1 MMKTRKLAHAAILA
15 AGFLAAPLFVAAC
28 PVDQAKPFTA
38 GPIQQQ
44 PASGSWT
51 GPFSEWIV
59 DANGVGLQI
68 CTDSVDGLGNP
79 PPCFYDPV
87 DPATPYSAALSRG
100 GEAFWFLADSV
111 FDTVD
116 ATGASALR
124 AVIVMGVES
133 AFLSDPPQAGF
144 ETQFQRLRTRIDVA
158 KLGVYY
164 VETPWGKKRYV
175 VDTLLPPGNGQN
187 RSEIS
192 EPIDLT
198 FNVGANDGLVTPF
211 LIADNR
217 GGVDPAVYIGDGL
230 TPTTV
235 TGSPC
240 GENWV
245 KVTAFAPDDV
255 TPIDINGG
263 SNVLLNRQF
272 TVFGKIAE
280 AAAVPLSVGAAYYTR
295 AAASANPLTVNV
307 IAESSTS
314 TSALVTASI
323 AGAATPTVTLV
334 RDGARFFKSTA
345 VSSVPATISVT
356 ADDTI
361 RPSSPNVQNNI
372 PVTDLVTISSAVAT
386 CSGVGPT
393 RNCLLNVAAT
403 SSDDGSGG
411 TAPALTLVNYNV
423 PLLAGGVSIAG
434 NTANGGAGVPGVVTV
449 RSSFGGQASKPVTIV
464 NQ

>member
-38 GPIQQQ
+38 GPIMQQ
-44 PASGSWT
+44 PATGTWT
-51 GPFSEWIV
+51 GPFSEWVV
-59 DANGVGLQI
+59 DSNGVGLQI

-87 DPATPYSAALSRG
+87 DPASPYSAALNRG

-116 ATGASALR
+116 ATGAQALR
-124 AVIVMGVES
+124 AVIVMGAES
-133 AFLSDPPQAGF
+133 AFLSDPPAPGF

-158 KLGVYY
+158 QLGVYY
-164 VETPWGKKRYV
+164 VETPWGKRRYV

-198 FNVGANDGLVTPF
+198 FSVGPNAGLVTPF

-217 GGVDPAVYIGDGL
+217 GAVDPALYIGDGL

-245 KVTAFAPDDV
+245 KVTAFAPDDA

-263 SNVLLNRQF
+263 SNVLINRQF

-280 AAAVPLSVGAAYYTR
+280 AAAVPLSVDAAYYTR
-295 AAASANPLTVNV
+295 TSGNARVNTIV
-307 IAESSTS
+307 VGSTS
-314 TSALVTASI
+314 TSAEVTAAI
-323 AGAATPTVTLV
+323 AGAATPTVTLA
-334 RDGARFFKSTA
+334 RDGARFFASTP
-345 VSSVPATISVT
+345 VTSVPATIAVT
-356 ADDTI
+356 TTDGG
-361 RPSSPNVQNNI
+361 RPSTPNVQSNI
-372 PVTDLVTISSAVAT
+372 AVKDLVTITSAVAT
-386 CSGVGPT
+386 CSAGTG
-393 RNCLLNVAAT
+393 CLLTVNAS
-403 SSDDGSGG
+403 SSDDGSGPSG
-411 TAPALTLVNYNV
+411 APVLTLVNNNT
-423 PLLAGGVSIAG
+423 PLTNGVAAT
-434 NTANGGAGVPGVVTV
+434 NAAAVPGVVTV
-449 RSSFGGQASKPVTIV
+449 RSAFGGQASKPVTIV

>member
-1 MMKTRKLAHAAILA
+1 MKTRKLAHAAILA

-38 GPIQQQ
+38 GPIMQQ
-44 PASGSWT
+44 PAEGTWT
-51 GPFSEWIV
+51 GPFSEWVV
-59 DANGVGLQI
+59 DSNGVGLQI

-87 DPATPYSAALSRG
+87 DPASPYSAALNRG

-116 ATGASALR
+116 ATGAQALR
-124 AVIVMGVES
+124 AVIVMGAES
-133 AFLSDPPQAGF
+133 AFLSDPPAPGF

-158 KLGVYY
+158 QLGVYY
-164 VETPWGKKRYV
+164 VETPWGKRRYV

-192 EPIDLT
+192 EPIDIT
-198 FNVGANDGLVTPF
+198 FAPGPNAGLITPF

-217 GGVDPAVYIGDGL
+217 GGVDPAQYIGDGL

-245 KVTAFAPDDV
+245 KVTAFAPDDA

-263 SNVLLNRQF
+263 SNVLINRQF
-272 TVFGKIAE
+272 TVFGKIAP
-280 AAAVPLSVGAAYYTR
+280 AAAVPLSVDAAYYTR
-295 AAASANPLTVNV
+295 TGGNARVNTIV
-307 IAESSTS
+307 VGSTS
-314 TSALVTASI
+314 TSAEVTAAI
-323 AGAATPTVTLV
+323 AGAATPTVTLA
-334 RDGARFFKSTA
+334 RDGARFFASTP
-345 VSSVPATISVT
+345 VTSVPATIAVT
-356 ADDTI
+356 TTDGG
-361 RPSSPNVQNNI
+361 RPSTPNVQSNI
-372 PVTDLVTISSAVAT
+372 AVKDLVTITSAVAT
-386 CSGVGPT
+386 CSAGTG
-393 RNCLLNVAAT
+393 CLLTVNAS
-403 SSDDGSGG
+403 SSDDGSGPSG
-411 TAPALTLVNYNV
+411 APVLTLVNNNT
-423 PLLAGGVSIAG
+423 PLTNGVAAT
-434 NTANGGAGVPGVVTV
+434 NAAAVPGVVTV
-449 RSSFGGQASKPVTIV
+449 RSAFGGQASKPVTIV

>member
-38 GPIQQQ
+38 GPIMQQ
-44 PASGSWT
+44 PATGTWT
-51 GPFSEWIV
+51 GPFSEWV
-59 DANGVGLQI
+59 ADSNGIGLQI

-87 DPATPYSAALSRG
+87 DPASPYSAALNRG

-116 ATGASALR
+116 ATGAQALR

-133 AFLSDPPQAGF
+133 AFLSDPPAPGF

-164 VETPWGKKRYV
+164 VETPWGKRRYV

-217 GGVDPAVYIGDGL
+217 GGVDPAQYIGDGL

-245 KVTAFAPDDV
+245 KVTAFAPDDA

-272 TVFGKIAE
+272 AVFGKIAP

-295 AAASANPLTVNV
+295 AAAAANPLTVNV
-307 IAESSTS
+307 ITESSTS
-314 TSALVTASI
+314 TSALVTTAI
-323 AGAATPTVTLV
+323 PGVAAPVTLA
-334 RDGARFFKSTA
+334 RDGARFFTSTP
-345 VSSVPATISVT
+345 VSAVPATISVT
-356 ADDTI
+356 ASDTI
-361 RPSSPNVQNNI
+361 RPSTPNVQNNI

-386 CSGVGPT
+386 CQGDGAT
-393 RNCLLNVAAT
+393 RNCQLDVTAA
-403 SSDDGSGG
+403 SSDDGSAGV
-411 TAPALTLVNYNV
+411 APTLTLVNYNV
-423 PLLAGGVSIAG
+423 ALLGGSIAITG
-434 NTANGGAGVPGVVTV
+434 NTSSGGAGVPGVVTV